1 MADSMYD
8 KAQAHEFLRILDE
21 NIPLGVSIIDQ
32 EMNYQFI
39 SQRVYDELG
48 LTSEQLRAG
57 DPLSKCH
64 ALMLESGQ
72 LTPELIAKSRLTPS
86 EQKNRI
92 ASGRE
97 MAPEILRLGDGTAH
111 RFIRKTLPDGRT
123 VSISDDVT
131 ELVDLNDMLD
141 EAMRMGK
148 AGFWKFSSVTKKY
161 DISNTLVETF
171 PAEAIERFY
180 KHGILTLIHADD
192 RDAFKASLKTLTA
205 QNNHAEVK
213 LRTVAHPG
221 ETRWFKFISKANRD
235 ATGKLLSIRGLMQD
249 ITKDREIAKE
259 LERAKDEAIAASIA
273 KSEFLANMSHE
284 IRTPMNGVLGMAEL
298 LEQTDITDRQK
309 DYIKV
314 ITNSS
319 QALLTIIND
328 ILDFSKIEAG
338 AFELDPMPFNLRDAI
353 DDVMSLVSSKAL
365 EKGLELIVNYAP
377 SVPRHFVGDPG
388 RIRQVVT
395 NLLGNAIKFTEEGHV
410 LLNVSSDI
418 GPNGI
423 AAVRIEVKD
432 TGIGI
437 ESEKLESVFDKFT
450 QADNSTT
457 RVYGGTGLGLSI
469 SRRIV
474 SLMDG
479 QMWVESVFGEGSTFI
494 FEMQL
499 PIDTEAKD
507 VVRDIAPLANKRV
520 LIVDD
525 IEINQEILMERCASW
540 NMLPFAVADGVEAL
554 IELKR
559 AATEGQTYDFIILDY
574 LMPGM
579 NGQELAAVIRSNDS
593 ISGVPT
599 VMLSS
604 CDQPVSSAEL
614 NTIGISQYLVKP
626 VRENRL
632 LDAMCKEL
640 VSNECHKPTT
650 ASPDIEILNPNIGQ
664 PVSHTPT
671 TPSEVSDTLQEID
684 NILQAVAVPEP
695 LPVAK
700 SVHKQTAAAPALA
713 SAPAPAQTPAP
724 APAQAE
730 QSQTAQHNIKILV
743 AEDFPLNQD
752 VVRLMLQDT
761 VYEPVFGN
769 NGQEAVGLFKETPE
783 AFQAVLMD
791 ISMPVMDGYE
801 AAETI
806 HAYQKLIGQP
816 LIPII
821 ALTGHALKHDREKC
835 LDASMCDYLTKP
847 VKQNM
852 LINSLNKWVLGTA
865 EAAKRA

>member
-1 MADSMYD
+1 MVDSMYD
-8 KAQAHEFLRILDE
+8 KTQAHEFLRILDKTL
-21 NIPLGVSIIDQ
+21 PLGVSIIDKN
-32 EMNYQFI
+32 MNYEFI

-64 ALMLESGQ
+64 ALMVENGL
-72 LTPELIAKSRLTPS
+72 LTPEMIAKNNLTPD
-86 EQKNRI
+86 EQRQRV
-92 ASGRE
+92 STGE
-97 MAPEILRLGDGTAH
+97 DMVPEIVRLGDGAAH
-111 RFIRKTLPDGRT
+111 RFIRKVLPDGRT
-123 VSISDDVT
+123 VSISDNVT

-148 AGFWKFSSVTKKY
+148 AGFWKFCAVTKKY
-161 DISNTLVETF
+161 DISKTLSDHFSAETT
-171 PAEAIERFY
+171 ERFY

-192 RDAFKASLKTLTA
+192 RNAFKASLKTLTK
-205 QNNHAEVK
+205 QNNRAEIT
-213 LRTVAHPG
+213 LRTIAHQG
-221 ETRWFKFISKANRD
+221 ETRWVKFISTANRD
-235 ATGKLLSIRGLMQD
+235 VNGKLLSIRGLMQD
-249 ITKDREIAKE
+249 ITKERKVAKE

-298 LEQTDITDRQK
+298 LEQTDITDRQR

-338 AFELDPMPFNLRDAI
+338 AFELDPLPFNLRDAV
-353 DDVMSLVSSKAL
+353 DDVMSLMSSKSL
-365 EKGLELIVNYAP
+365 EKGLELIVNYSP
-377 SVPRHFVGDPG
+377 SVPRHFIGDPG
-388 RIRQVVT
+388 RIRQVLT
-395 NLLGNAIKFTEEGHV
+395 NLMGNAIKFTEEGHV
-410 LLNVSSDI
+410 LLNVTAET
-418 GPNGI
+418 GPDGI
-423 AAVRIEVKD
+423 AAIRVEVKD

-437 ESEKLESVFDKFT
+437 ESEKLEAVFNKFT

-474 SLMDG
+474 NLMDG
-479 QMWVESVFGEGSTFI
+479 QMWVESVFGEGSKFI
-494 FEMQL
+494 FEMRL
-499 PIDTEAKD
+499 PVDTKARE
-507 VVRDIAPLANKRV
+507 VVRDIAPLKDKRV

-525 IEINQEILMERCASW
+525 IEINRQILMERCASW
-540 NMLPFAVADGVEAL
+540 NMAPFSVADGVEAL
-554 IELKR
+554 VEMKR
-559 AATEGQTYDFIILDY
+559 ACTDGQPYDFVILDY

-579 NGQELAAVIRSNDS
+579 NGQELAAVIRSNDT

-599 VMLSS
+599 IMLSS

-626 VRENRL
+626 VREQRL
-632 LDAMCKEL
+632 LEAMCQGL
-640 VSNECHKPTT
+640 
-650 ASPDIEILNPNIGQ
+650 ASEEEPEKDDTDIPILNPNIGQ
-664 PVSHTPT
+664 SIEIAQT
-671 TPSEVSDTLQEID
+671 TPVEISSTLQEID
-684 NILQAVAVPEP
+684 TVLQSVATPEPVQAIASADARQAVMPSSASTP
-695 LPVAK
+695 
-700 SVHKQTAAAPALA
+700 AAQSAEIAPAEV
-713 SAPAPAQTPAP
+713 SN
-724 APAQAE
+724 
-730 QSQTAQHNIKILV
+730 NIKILV

-761 VYEPVFGN
+761 VYDPVFGN

-783 AFQAVLMD
+783 AFQAILMD

-806 HAYQKLIGQP
+806 HAYQKLTGQSP
-816 LIPII
+816 IPII

-852 LINSLNKWVLGTA
+852 LINTLNRWVLGTA
-865 EAAKRA
+865 DQAKRA